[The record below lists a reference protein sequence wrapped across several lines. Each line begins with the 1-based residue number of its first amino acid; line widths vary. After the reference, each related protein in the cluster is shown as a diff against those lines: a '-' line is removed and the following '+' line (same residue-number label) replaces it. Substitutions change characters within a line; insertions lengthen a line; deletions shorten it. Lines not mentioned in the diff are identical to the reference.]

1 MQNERF
7 SAWIDGE
14 LDRNESEV
22 ILAELLH
29 DEEQRLKCGLNWFI
43 GDALRK
49 DPELSLGFTGRVMQA
64 LEKELVVLAPGAI
77 KKKATQRPFYWWSM
91 AAGLAGVAVA
101 GWVVNVVWSG
111 VAGSNAQV
119 VAASYKVRSVTAVAG
134 DNSTNLVPSSDKAYL
149 MAHQASTEGE
159 APTAGVVH
167 FIRTVSDE
175 EQGLGE

>member
-1 MQNERF
+1 MQNEKF

-14 LDRNESEV
+14 LDRNESEAV
-22 ILAELLH
+22 LAELLR
-29 DEEQRLKCGLNWFI
+29 DEERRLKCDLNWFI

-49 DPELSLGFTGRVMQA
+49 APELSQGFAERVMQA
-64 LEKELVVLAPGAI
+64 LEKEPVVLAPRAI
-77 KKKATQRPFYWWSM
+77 TKKTVQRPFYWLSM

-111 VAGSNAQV
+111 GGSSSAQV
-119 VAASYKVRSVTAVAG
+119 LAASYKARNAAAVVE
-134 DNSTNLVPSSDKAYL
+134 TEKNLVPASDKAYL